1 VAVTKSEQKSDLIEP
16 ERMQE
21 RNGTL
26 NSALTCGL
34 HEILNETDPSLDGIG
49 VSARPM
55 RARAAGQLVP
65 LCDEILHDREAFA
78 PVVQHINS
86 IELLMLAA
94 TQLVLDCK

>member
-1 VAVTKSEQKSDLIEP
+1 
-16 ERMQE
+16 
-21 RNGTL
+21 
-26 NSALTCGL
+26 
-34 HEILNETDPSLDGIG
+34 
-49 VSARPM
+49 M

-65 LCDEILHDREAFA
+65 LCDESLHDREAFA

>member
-1 VAVTKSEQKSDLIEP
+1 
-16 ERMQE
+16 MQE